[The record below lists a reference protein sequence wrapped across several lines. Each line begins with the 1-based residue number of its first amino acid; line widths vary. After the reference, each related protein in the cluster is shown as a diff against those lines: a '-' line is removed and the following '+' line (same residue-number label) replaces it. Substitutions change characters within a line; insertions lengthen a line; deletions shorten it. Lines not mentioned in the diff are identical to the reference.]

1 MKPFYSLFV
10 CVLAFLLSGISQHAT
25 PAHTMGTQQIPQ
37 AASPYPWVGAG
48 GEALVG
54 SAAGDS
60 FERLARS
67 SEDVGLGD
75 PQGLRLASCSASHQ
89 ALASRL

>member
-25 PAHTMGTQQIPQ
+25 PAQTMGTQQTPQ

-60 FERLARS
+60 FERFARS
-67 SEDVGLGD
+67 TEGD
-75 PQGLRLASCSASHQ
+75 ANAWIRRVAFAV
-89 ALASRL
+89 SRGGI